1 MAYRGRADGIEY
13 ARRVNAAAE
22 LLRAGLPVTGAAGAL
37 SDRFGVSPRQ
47 ARRYLEQAMAAGPID
62 LPEPNVVFTVKLPGS
77 LADQIRAH
85 ARAGRATISAV
96 VARALAEFL
105 DRDTTGKPDGR

>member
-1 MAYRGRADGIEY
+1 MAHRGRADGIEY
-13 ARRVNAAAE
+13 VRRVNAAAE
-22 LLRAGLPVTGAAGAL
+22 LLGAELPVAGAARAL
-37 SDRFGVSPRQ
+37 ADRFGVSPRQ

-77 LADQIRAH
+77 LADQVRAH

-105 DRDTTGKPDGR
+105 DRDTTGKPHGR